1 MGLGPRTLLIDVETS
16 PIQAW
21 VWGLWDQN
29 VGLNQ
34 IIEPTHI
41 LCFAYKWL
49 DEDRVGFH
57 STQHPDSIMVGK
69 AWDLLD
75 EADVV
80 LHFNGRRFDIP
91 HLNREFLEDGLT
103 PPSPYK
109 QIDLLEVSRK
119 VFQFPS
125 NKLAYITEALGLEGK
140 VKNEGFELWTKC
152 MAGDPKAWKRMEKYN
167 RRDVALLKDL
177 YELLQP
183 WVPSHPSWAAFTG
196 EHVCPKCGSTDLKR
210 RGKAYTAVSAFIQWH
225 CESCGAWSR
234 STHRETGADI
244 ASVTL

>member
-1 MGLGPRTLLIDVETS
+1 MRTLLLDVETS

-34 IIEPTHI
+34 IIEPTRVI
-41 LCFAYKWL
+41 CFAAKWL
-49 DEDRVGFH
+49 DE
-57 STQHPDSIMVGK
+57 PDIYFVRADK
-69 AWDLLD
+69 DDLPQEAWNFLNG
-75 EADVV
+75 ADVV
-80 LHFNGRRFDIP
+80 MHFNGAAFDIP
-91 HLNREFLEDGLT
+91 HLNREMLEAGLT

-109 QIDLLEVSRK
+109 QIDLLTVSRK
-119 VFQFPS
+119 MFKFPS

-140 VKNEGFELWTKC
+140 VKHEGFELWIKC
-152 MAGDPKAWKRMEKYN
+152 MAGDDAAWKRMKKYN
-167 RRDVALLKDL
+167 KRDVTLLQDL

-183 WVPSHPSWAAFTG
+183 WIPSHPSHAAFTG
-196 EHVCPKCGSTDLKR
+196 EHVCPKCGGSDLKR
-210 RGKAYTAVSAFIQWH
+210 RGWAYTSVSKFIQWH

-244 ASVTL
+244 TAVTS